1 MPDSQQS
8 NSIKSSRRASPAAR
22 LLAGGIFCVIVA
34 GFALFWASQKGYI
47 DLSFLFG
54 QCGFKQSYD
63 LPCPGC
69 GWTHAA
75 QAFAAGKIVEAFV
88 IQPAAAVFCVMAV
101 TAAVFALLIALFG
114 IKFPL
119 FYRLV
124 SRGNLK
130 WLLLA
135 AAMVVLAG
143 WLITLIQALA
153 KTGRL

>member
-8 NSIKSSRRASPAAR
+8 NSIKSSRRASPGAR
-22 LLAGGIFCVIVA
+22 LLAGVVFCSVVA
-34 GFALFWASQKGYI
+34 VFVLFWASQKGYI

-75 QAFAAGKIVEAFV
+75 QAFAAGKIVEAFI
-88 IQPAAAVFCVMAV
+88 IQPAAAVFCILAV

-119 FYRLV
+119 FHRLV
-124 SRGNLK
+124 SGGNFK